1 MYRKVLYSYRSN
13 GGWCSLGS
21 CTSRRKMCFLYYFIG
36 QTVQILSP
44 RPPIS
49 FPVGTNVTFQCEA
62 RRFRSAHW
70 KVNAT
75 QLAGRLTR
83 GAFATRGIITE
94 PGPILQEI
102 GNISYT
108 LYALA
113 SFENNRTVIRCQAS
127 MSLTSSYVSSDS
139 VTLLVFGECFYNVSC
154 SIPYQA
160 HTIIKSPFPDF
171 QELRAGDEARPHH
184 QPSRNKYLV
193 Y

>member
-1 MYRKVLYSYRSN
+1 M
-13 GGWCSLGS
+13 
-21 CTSRRKMCFLYYFIG
+21 
-36 QTVQILSP
+36 QIVSP

-49 FPVGTNVTFQCEA
+49 FPVGSNVTFQCEA
-62 RRFRSAHW
+62 TGFVFALW
-70 KVNAT
+70 EVNTT
-75 QLAGRLTR
+75 QLAGPITR
-83 GAFATRGIITE
+83 KAFANRGIITE
-94 PGPILQEI
+94 PPPMLQEI

-139 VTLLVFGECFYNVSC
+139 VTLLVFGKCFYNVSC
-154 SIPYQA
+154 FIPYQA
-160 HTIIKSPFPDF
+160 HTIFKSRFPDF
-171 QELRAGDEARPHH
+171 QELRTGDEARPHH